1 LRPALSSGAMCMQCL
16 ATASVTVGAASGVRA
31 WLSAKGGAWLT
42 PPRMRAITISLLAL
56 AVLAAGVGL
65 GGSG

>member
-1 LRPALSSGAMCMQCL
+1 MCMQCV

-31 WLSAKGGAWLT
+31 WLRAKGGSWLT
-42 PPRMRAITISLLAL
+42 PARMRAITIALLTL
-56 AVLAAGVGL
+56 AVLAAGIGI

>member
-1 LRPALSSGAMCMQCL
+1 MCMQCV

-31 WLSAKGGAWLT
+31 WIFAKAGDRIT
-42 PPRMRAITISLLAL
+42 PGRMRAITVGLLTL

-65 GGSG
+65 SGTG